1 MIHLVRHGEAAGG
14 TQPRGG
20 ADPGLSDLGRRQVQA
35 LANRLAFRPVRQVL
49 HGPSRRTSETAGI
62 LTENLGAGPVPS
74 DLLLDRTPVPST
86 ERRGDYP
93 AHRWEWFEDVPESE
107 RDLDGTKLTA
117 AWHKLWFEHHDEEVV
132 LVTHAFVVAWFVR
145 EVLNAPPATWMR
157 IGPIGNA
164 TLTSIGPNL
173 AGEPVVETYNAE
185 VILPI

>member
-14 TQPRGG
+14 DT

-49 HGPSRRTSETAGI
+49 HGPSRRTSETAAI
-62 LTENLGAGPVPS
+62 LTENLGAGAAAS
-74 DLLLDRTPVPST
+74 GLLLDRTPVPSAQ
-86 ERRGDYP
+86 RRGDYP
-93 AHRWEWFEDVPESE
+93 THRWEWFEDVPEAE
-107 RDLDGTKLTA
+107 RDLDGTDLTD

-173 AGEPVVETYNAE
+173 AGEPVVEAFNAE

>member
-1 MIHLVRHGEAAGG
+1 MIHLVRHGQAAGG
-14 TQPRGG
+14 DTV
-20 ADPGLSDLGRRQVQA
+20 DPGLSDLGRRQVQA
-35 LANRLAFRPVRQVL
+35 LATRLAFRPVRQVL
-49 HGPSRRTSETAGI
+49 HGPSRRTSETARI

-74 DLLLDRTPVPST
+74 ELLADRTPVPSA

-93 AHRWEWFEDVPESE
+93 THRWEWFDDVPEAE
-107 RDLDGTKLTA
+107 RDLDGTELTA
-117 AWHKLWFEHHDEEVV
+117 AWHKLWFEHHDEEIV

-145 EVLNAPPATWMR
+145 DVLNAPPATWMR

-173 AGEPVVETYNAE
+173 AGEPVVETFNAE

>member
-1 MIHLVRHGEAAGG
+1 MIHLIRHGEAAGEDL
-14 TQPRGG
+14 
-20 ADPGLSDLGRRQVQA
+20 ADPGLSDLGRRQVRA
-35 LANRLAFRPVRQVL
+35 LANRLAFRPVRRVL
-49 HGPSRRTSETAGI
+49 HGPSRRASETAGI
-62 LTENLGAGPVPS
+62 LTEDLGAGATVS
-74 DLLLDRTPVPST
+74 DLLADRTPVPSV

-93 AHRWEWFEDVPESE
+93 THRWEWFEDVPEAE
-107 RDLDGTKLTA
+107 RDLDGAELTA

-173 AGEPVVETYNAE
+173 AGEPVVETFNAE
-185 VILPI
+185 VVLPI

>member
-14 TQPRGG
+14 DTV
-20 ADPGLSDLGRRQVQA
+20 DPGLSDLGRRQVQA

-49 HGPSRRTSETAGI
+49 HGPSRRTSETACI

-74 DLLLDRTPVPST
+74 DLLADRTPVPSP

-93 AHRWEWFEDVPESE
+93 THRWEWFEDVPEAE
-107 RDLDGTKLTA
+107 RDLDGADLTA
-117 AWHKLWFEHHDEEVV
+117 AWHKLWFEHHDEEIV

-173 AGEPVVETYNAE
+173 AGEPVVETFNAE